1 MAKDKGATRYKP
13 QELAILFHYVDKFK
27 PFGANHWEE
36 VAASYNAR
44 ALKKGHGERKTK
56 NLKDKF
62 GSLCKVKK
70 PTGDP
75 TCPADVKRA
84 KRLMREI
91 QGLNAIGNTEE
102 DSDGDGEDADD
113 DDDGGDD
120 GIGTGS
126 DDDDDN
132 FDISSSEDDDDDDD
146 DDDDNDDDDDDDD
159 NDDDVV
165 EVQDA
170 PVSAAIAS
178 PVSQLA
184 SSAGSLAVPSP
195 YTTTPSTTS
204 SSSTTTTISPPTTIP
219 SPTTTSAGKKRA
231 RPAQPTTTT
240 SFPSSAPSS
249 SSPAVPSTR
258 PSSSASALS
267 APSSS
272 ASGNAAAVA
281 SSLSAALAKSP
292 VKKRAKGAAGAPD
305 TAATASATP
314 ATAVGQRRLV
324 SALASVAE
332 SLVDSSSAPA
342 EDAVSPQQL
351 TQLAFT
357 FHPSDPFSLPS
368 SSSSHPGYNSIPTPS
383 LAASFIAPPPMAL
396 Q

>member
-178 PVSQLA
+178 P
-184 SSAGSLAVPSP
+184 
-195 YTTTPSTTS
+195 
-204 SSSTTTTISPPTTIP
+204 
-219 SPTTTSAGKKRA
+219 
-231 RPAQPTTTT
+231 
-240 SFPSSAPSS
+240 
-249 SSPAVPSTR
+249 
-258 PSSSASALS
+258 
-267 APSSS
+267 
-272 ASGNAAAVA
+272 
-281 SSLSAALAKSP
+281 
-292 VKKRAKGAAGAPD
+292 
-305 TAATASATP
+305 
-314 ATAVGQRRLV
+314 
-324 SALASVAE
+324 
-332 SLVDSSSAPA
+332 
-342 EDAVSPQQL
+342 
-351 TQLAFT
+351 
-357 FHPSDPFSLPS
+357 
-368 SSSSHPGYNSIPTPS
+368 
-383 LAASFIAPPPMAL
+383 
-396 Q
+396 